1 LDKKVS
7 SSRHVSAGSLLKGP
21 RRKSVKGSKSSNTI
35 GDTNSEE
42 FRVSSTA
49 ESNAAIVANV
59 ITSSSEFGNDE
70 GNRQATPELTLP
82 TGPTLYNANVW
93 LSEDMRKIRELFS
106 DGLFFQKFNSGLQ
119 SYYARDW
126 EHAKQCFQT
135 ILERFDDGPSRYF
148 LKCIEDNNGVPPRHF
163 PGYGLP

>member
-1 LDKKVS
+1 MNRLKPNILTVDTSTDEPILPKSTITEAATIAAAASV
-7 SSRHVSAGSLLKGP
+7 VMGS
-21 RRKSVKGSKSSNTI
+21 T
-35 GDTNSEE
+35 E
-42 FRVSSTA
+42 FSH
-49 ESNAAIVANV
+49 E
-59 ITSSSEFGNDE
+59 E
-70 GNRQATPELTLP
+70 GNNRQMAPDLILP

-148 LKCIEDNNGVPPRHF
+148 LKCIQDNNGVPPRHF
-163 PGYGLP
+163 PAYGSA